1 MYGTVFFVE
10 ELIKRLASVTREL
23 KTLQAQPVAAPAAPA
38 VPAAAPTASSFPTLD
53 AAPKEAP
60 HTALVQWFAQKNIQ
74 AAIDPSAADTS
85 GFFDE
90 AATALGDD
98 YLLFA
103 DLLDRVCYS
112 YRKSYTNVNLEL
124 AKLSQKDG
132 QAITQ
137 FCRTLYEHTFFARYH
152 YQKAEKIARLTLQ
165 MAPAIRQFFEGGW
178 LEWYALVQA
187 LSASKQRSVPLSYAR
202 GVKVTFPN
210 EDLHELDV
218 LLQPQGQEPICI
230 ECKTGE
236 FRRDIDKY
244 VRLKAPGAGQKP
256 LHPVLHRSERRASP
270 GPERHVRPEFRA
282 PADAQTPSAQHDLA
296 LPQNRIYQAG
306 RSF

>member
-1 MYGTVFFVE
+1 M
-10 ELIKRLASVTREL
+10 
-23 KTLQAQPVAAPAAPA
+23 
-38 VPAAAPTASSFPTLD
+38 
-53 AAPKEAP
+53 
-60 HTALVQWFAQKNIQ
+60 
-74 AAIDPSAADTS
+74 
-85 GFFDE
+85 
-90 AATALGDD
+90 
-98 YLLFA
+98 
-103 DLLDRVCYS
+103 CYS

-187 LSASKQRSVPLSYAR
+187 LSASEQRSVPLSYAR

-218 LLQPQGQEPICI
+218 RLQPQGQEPICI

-244 VRLKAPGAGQKP
+244 VRLNKRLGLAKSRFILCCTDLNAEQAQGLSAMYDLSFVP
-256 LHPVLHRSERRASP
+256 LPMLKRHLHSM
-270 GPERHVRPEFRA
+270 
-282 PADAQTPSAQHDLA
+282 
-296 LPQNRIYQAG
+296 I
-306 RSF
+306 